1 MSKRAAAD
9 PKVYLSSSEGR
20 FRVMLQ
26 GMPVS
31 TDRDTKE
38 EAIEVAER
46 LGVKGLSDRM
56 WDGDKG
62 VWAPLA

>member
-1 MSKRAAAD
+1 
-9 PKVYLSSSEGR
+9 
-20 FRVMLQ
+20 MLQ